1 MYLAA
6 EYVVAD
12 HVSIVVAEVEAVAS
26 AEPTRASAKA
36 MLVAAAAPRVG
47 VTNVGLLVNATVEE
61 PDSSV
66 NADARF
72 ADEGVARNV
81 ATFAPRPDTP
91 VEIGRPVAFVSVPAD
106 GVPRSGVVNVGDV
119 SVLFVRV

>member
-12 HVSIVVAEVEAVAS
+12 HVSIVVADVPAVAR

-47 VTNVGLLVNATVEE
+47 VVKVGLLVNATVPE
-61 PDSSV
+61 PASSV
-66 NADARF
+66 YAAARF
-72 ADEGVARNV
+72 EEDGVSRNV
-81 ATFAPRPDTP
+81 AIPVPSDVIPVPPLATGSVPVTP
-91 VEIGRPVAFVSVPAD
+91 VVKETFVI
-106 GVPRSGVVNVGDV
+106 
-119 SVLFVRV
+119 VLLEPLIVLLVRV

>member
-12 HVSIVVAEVEAVAS
+12 HVSIVVAEVPAVAN

-47 VTNVGLLVNATVEE
+47 VINVGLVVNATVEE

-72 ADEGVARNV
+72 AEDGVARNV
-81 ATFAPRPDTP
+81 ATPVPRPEIP
-91 VEIGRPVAFVSVPAD
+91 VATGRPVAFVKVPAD

-119 SVLFVRV
+119 SVLLVRV